1 MHRTCWESQF
11 ILRFMTVKDC
21 YDCLPFEAMR
31 PDSRSLCLL
40 QVVTR
45 RILQWSKLRTKYVK
59 TNSYCAILPTI
70 WF

>member
-11 ILRFMTVKDC
+11 ILRSMAVKDC
-21 YDCLPFEAMR
+21 YDRLPFEAMK

-45 RILQWSKLRTKYVK
+45 RILQWSNT
-59 TNSYCAILPTI
+59 
-70 WF
+70 